1 MSAEEDE
8 LRKLIRHYDE
18 RAEHYEFEYQ
28 VNGIPSQERARMR
41 NRRMADALRAA
52 LRGKDDRGAL
62 IDLKLRVCGIDTD
75 DQAKCTEQ
83 VRRLQEQVREG
94 EW

>member
-1 MSAEEDE
+1 
-8 LRKLIRHYDE
+8 
-18 RAEHYEFEYQ
+18 
-28 VNGIPSQERARMR
+28 MR

-75 DQAKCTEQ
+75 DAAKCTEQ

-94 EW
+94 DW